1 MIATAQRSLDELLC
15 CAAGGKIIAHEHNTT
30 HSARIPQMR
39 LFLADSNVLF
49 RAGLARL
56 LDAQPDF
63 EVVGEA
69 SNGLDA
75 VQLVSLLRPDI
86 VLLDTRLQNCD
97 ALTAS
102 RLILEKLAAGY
113 VIFLTLSEDEA
124 EMFDCIRAGACGY
137 IAKSVVPAELFAYVR
152 GVARGEAAISA
163 SSATALMREFARL
176 STADVV
182 EIPDIEV
189 LTPRE
194 REVLA
199 LVARGLTNKEIAA
212 ALDISEYTAR
222 NHLRHILRKLNL
234 HNRTQLAAYAV
245 RAGLIPSED

>member
-1 MIATAQRSLDELLC
+1 MRNVNDSHDTS
-15 CAAGGKIIAHEHNTT
+15 
-30 HSARIPQMR
+30 HSIPTLR
-39 LFLADSNVLF
+39 LFLADGNVLF

-56 LDAQPDF
+56 LDGQPDF

-69 SNGLDA
+69 PTGLEA
-75 VQLVSLLRPDI
+75 VQLASVLRPDI
-86 VLLDTRLQNCD
+86 VLVDSRLQNPD
-97 ALTAS
+97 ALATA
-102 RLILEKLAAGY
+102 RLILEKSAASY
-113 VIFLTLSEDEA
+113 VIFLTLAEDEA

-137 IAKSVVPAELFAYVR
+137 ISKSVAPAELFESVR
-152 GVARGEAAISA
+152 NVARGEAAISA
-163 SSATALMREFARL
+163 RSATALLREFARL
-176 STADVV
+176 STSGIAEV
-182 EIPDIEV
+182 PDIAI
-189 LTPRE
+189 LTARE

-245 RAGLIPSED
+245 RAGLIAAED